1 MNRLQHSLLSLG
13 EAALIGLL
21 TTSTPETAD
30 AADLYKN
37 DFQQAEAGKIPED
50 LMVLEGAF
58 AIKEENGNKF
68 LELPGTPLE
77 TFGVLFGPNES
88 AGLAVTARI
97 HGTATGRRAPAFG
110 VGLNGVGGFKL
121 QMAPG
126 KRVIELYRG
135 DQLLASAPA
144 KWHTGSWTI
153 LRLAVSKSGPNEW
166 KIEGKAW
173 KEGDKEP
180 AAALLSHIEK
190 TEPTAGKASLWGAP
204 YSGTPIRFDDIRVL
218 RVESSS

>member
-1 MNRLQHSLLSLG
+1 
-13 EAALIGLL
+13 
-21 TTSTPETAD
+21 
-30 AADLYKN
+30 
-37 DFQQAEAGKIPED
+37 
-50 LMVLEGAF
+50 
-58 AIKEENGNKF
+58 
-68 LELPGTPLE
+68 
-77 TFGVLFGPNES
+77 
-88 AGLAVTARI
+88 
-97 HGTATGRRAPAFG
+97 
-110 VGLNGVGGFKL
+110 
-121 QMAPG
+121 
-126 KRVIELYRG
+126 
-135 DQLLASAPA
+135 
-144 KWHTGSWTI
+144 